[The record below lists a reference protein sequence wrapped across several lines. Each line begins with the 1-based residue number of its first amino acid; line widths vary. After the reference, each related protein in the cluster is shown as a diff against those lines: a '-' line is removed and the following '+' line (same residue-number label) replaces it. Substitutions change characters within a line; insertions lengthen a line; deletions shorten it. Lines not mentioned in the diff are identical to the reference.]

1 MKYENLDEKV
11 NDFKLI
17 LECLNGTLDSDKE
30 KVYIKTVISSEG
42 KNDWKKLLKLNNLST
57 NGYSLLISVAI
68 KYSEKNEQILKILIE
83 ILKAKHI
90 NNFEAKFNL
99 NILNNI
105 SVKNIANDFFI
116 LFKDDTE
123 YFDLVYQN
131 GQIRKIYNNE
141 LAIKDLNFN
150 DEQDKNDQ
158 KEKKNNKKE
167 KRKENKSE
175 KEKKIKMK

>member
-1 MKYENLDEKV
+1 M
-11 NDFKLI
+11 
-17 LECLNGTLDSDKE
+17 
-30 KVYIKTVISSEG
+30 
-42 KNDWKKLLKLNNLST
+42 LKLNNLST

-150 DEQDKNDQ
+150 DEQDKNAQ

-167 KRKENKSE
+167 KRKENKRE